1 MTNSKAVKKIMK
13 RRFWMA
19 GLLLAAWAGCSDD
32 SFKEYPSEENVD
44 DNIPVP
50 VQLSLGKAAYSA
62 STRGLTGA
70 VDEQEEGNEVWQN
83 AKVYVYAFLKD
94 MTGRSFEEG
103 MSPDNVGG
111 VSSVSASCLIDG
123 SLDAS
128 NPLAGGGKEA
138 DVLPAEG
145 ELAWSDRSE
154 TTKTLYYPA
163 AQEPYTFYAYY
174 IDTLAYNREMGL
186 AVNRTQDSIEIRN
199 IQISGTQDLMHA
211 VASEATDEQLGA
223 LADPEEAA
231 MVRETAFSAY
241 SARRGVQPEMSFRHL
256 LSRLKFEIY
265 PGAKEADDVVV
276 KTVRVES
283 MTRCRF
289 TVVHVDPA
297 KMGLNWEQD
306 SREFL
311 QLRDENGAPLTD
323 HLAGVADDGTEV
335 GGYRPNPFEPGV
347 DPFSVEPVQ
356 VGESML
362 LAPDESYR
370 ISILFDQTGQAT
382 DGSDIEMPGIETAVA
397 ELRLDGGAAFEA
409 GRQYNIRVVIYGV
422 QKISVSATVVPWE
435 DGGTVDVTEDDFEEG
450 MTKLISI

>member
-1 MTNSKAVKKIMK
+1 MK
-13 RRFWMA
+13 RKFLIV
-19 GLLLAAWAGCSDD
+19 GFLLAAWSGCSDD

-50 VQLSLGKAAYSA
+50 VQLSLGRASYSA
-62 STRGLTGA
+62 STKGLTGA
-70 VDEQEEGNEVWQN
+70 VDEREEGNEVWQN
-83 AKVYVYAFLKD
+83 AKIYVYAFLKD
-94 MTGRSFEEG
+94 RAGKSFEET
-103 MSPDNVGG
+103 MSGDNVGG

-138 DVLPAEG
+138 DVLPAER

-163 AQEPYTFYAYY
+163 AQEPYAFYAYY
-174 IDTLAYNREMGL
+174 IDTLAYNQEMGL
-186 AVNRTQDSIEIRN
+186 RVNRTQDSIEIEN
-199 IQISGTQDLMHA
+199 IKIEGTQDLMHA

-223 LADPEEAA
+223 LTDPDELE

-256 LSRLKFEIY
+256 LARLQFEIY

-276 KTVRVES
+276 KAIRVES
-283 MTRCRF
+283 MSRCKF

-297 KMGLNWEQD
+297 KMGLNWERG

-311 QLRDENGAPLTD
+311 QLKGDNGTPLTD
-323 HLAGVADDGTEV
+323 HVAEVKEDGTEV
-335 GGYRPNPFEPGV
+335 GGYKSNPFVAGA
-347 DPFSVEPVQ
+347 DPFSVEAVR

-362 LAPDESYR
+362 VAPDESYR
-370 ISILFDQTGQAT
+370 ISVLFDQTGQAT
-382 DGSDIEMPGIETAVA
+382 DGSDIEIPGIETAVA
-397 ELRLDGGAAFEA
+397 ELKLDSGTAFEA
-409 GRQYNIRVVIYGV
+409 GRQYKIRVVIYGV
-422 QKISVSATVVPWE
+422 QKIGVSATVEPWK

-450 MTKLISI
+450 TTNN